1 MENQVE
7 TVKYTPEK
15 AKQNALA
22 KLDLICK
29 WQEFRY
35 KAVNKLQADY
45 DFVKLHN
52 SSNSYLFSV
61 LGKISQ
67 EPYIAG
73 KLCSMEQR
81 ITQVLSLI
89 TNFYNVINL

>member
-22 KLDLICK
+22 KLDLIRK
-29 WQEFRY
+29 WQEFRR

-52 SSNSYLFSV
+52 TSNSHFVVFRVKEFVY
-61 LGKISQ
+61 
-67 EPYIAG
+67 
-73 KLCSMEQR
+73 KLDNM
-81 ITQVLSLI
+81 LS
-89 TNFYNVINL
+89 TY

>member
-7 TVKYTPEK
+7 TIKYTPEK

-22 KLDLICK
+22 KLDLIRK
-29 WQEFRY
+29 WQEFRR

-52 SSNSYLFSV
+52 SSYLKKMQLFSKKF
-61 LGKISQ
+61 L
-67 EPYIAG
+67 
-73 KLCSMEQR
+73 L
-81 ITQVLSLI
+81 
-89 TNFYNVINL
+89 